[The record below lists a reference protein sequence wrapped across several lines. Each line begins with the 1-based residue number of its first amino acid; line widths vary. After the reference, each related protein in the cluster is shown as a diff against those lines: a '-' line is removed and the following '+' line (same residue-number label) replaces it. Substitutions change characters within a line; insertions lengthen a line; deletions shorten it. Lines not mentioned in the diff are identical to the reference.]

1 MQFQPTLCIL
11 RWCDLNDTHYLQD
24 SGFTA
29 LTSCP
34 QAVRLEA
41 VNGPLDPGTITAKMM
56 VGTITRPPSPGHHHT
71 APASCP
77 SAEFARELWRSV
89 AWIGAAYAM
98 CIGREGRAGTALGIS
113 RYLMAWRKAKPHH
126 LDLKHKN
133 NCMQNQNQNQ
143 NSAERCN
150 AVHGIA
156 RHYMTL
162 CDAARLFAA
171 LHVNA

>member
-1 MQFQPTLCIL
+1 MFERLHHLSVFTSTLIIERKQVQQPRRFRAPFVLL
-11 RWCDLNDTHYLQD
+11 RAAAAAGRD
-24 SGFTA
+24 
-29 LTSCP
+29 CP
-34 QAVRLEA
+34 
-41 VNGPLDPGTITAKMM
+41 G
-56 VGTITRPPSPGHHHT
+56 PSPGHHHT